1 MTYFSLTTLLSS
13 MHYSWLVYAP
23 FFHWCCVSRDHPGI
37 LFTSFRMGSDCGAA
51 VRVPG
56 CGSAGHGFNPN
67 SRHSVSHTSFRMVS
81 KWVTWMSHWPLVGL
95 MSSPLPQTQRVNEME
110 MSTVAK
116 RSHSVCF
123 QLYLYLSPLA
133 PFGFNTSIKE
143 QPWSCSIIVT
153 TYVCFFR
160 IKWCLSQ
167 GSDDAAAP
175 PATTYT

>member
-1 MTYFSLTTLLSS
+1 MLLEKVHTLSVSYFAAITNTGPFLNNQYFTLMPYFSLTTLLSS

-23 FFHWCCVSRDHPGI
+23 FFHWCCMSRDHPGI

-67 SRHSVSHTSFRMVS
+67 SRHSVSHPSFRMVS

-123 QLYLYLSPLA
+123 QLYLYLPQRL
-133 PFGFNTSIKE
+133 
-143 QPWSCSIIVT
+143 
-153 TYVCFFR
+153 
-160 IKWCLSQ
+160 
-167 GSDDAAAP
+167 
-175 PATTYT
+175 